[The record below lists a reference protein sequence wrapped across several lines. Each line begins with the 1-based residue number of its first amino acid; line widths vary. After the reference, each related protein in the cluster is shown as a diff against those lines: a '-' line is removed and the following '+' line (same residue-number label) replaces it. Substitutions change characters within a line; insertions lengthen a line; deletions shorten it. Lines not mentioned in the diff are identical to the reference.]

1 MKKINLKNYTVEGFD
16 AKKNIMIQVP
26 YDVKKSIENI
36 LLATGQVT
44 SQRLPMSDLLRNA
57 RLADKIL
64 AAKDSILLEDSEF
77 RLVEAAFKAFKL
89 FGKNEVELCKRI
101 AEVETVEVKEKK
113 KKKGKK

>member
-1 MKKINLKNYTVEGFD
+1 MKKINLKNYTVEGFSEG
-16 AKKNIMIQVP
+16 KIVQIP

-36 LLATGQVT
+36 LLATGEVT

-57 RLADKIL
+57 RLAQKIL

-77 RLVEAAFKAFKL
+77 RLVESAFKAFKL

-101 AEVETVEVKEKK
+101 DEVETVEVKEKK
-113 KKKGKK
+113 KK